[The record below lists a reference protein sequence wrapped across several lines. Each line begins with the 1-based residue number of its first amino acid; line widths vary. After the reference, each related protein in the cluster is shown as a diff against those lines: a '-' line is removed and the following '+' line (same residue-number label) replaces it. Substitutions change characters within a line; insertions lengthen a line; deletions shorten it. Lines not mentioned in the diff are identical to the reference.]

1 MLYFVRMKNTFQK
14 LSVTASVLVALS
26 SCSST
31 DDNFYGD
38 LEAMSASEV
47 PLGED
52 TIPPWVEESD
62 GRYQVDAGDR
72 TPTYQQ
78 YPIPEPGETI
88 EDTGGSFS
96 SGQSQERDIV
106 LPPPDYKPF
115 QVTGTSTETGTT
127 VTPPKP
133 KTETKPKKKVKIT
146 KPSILVYKV
155 RSGDNL
161 SVIAQ
166 RCGTSVAAIRR
177 LSGIKGDLIYAG
189 QTIKVPYTPKAQ
201 RHINATGR
209 SGSSSSSSS
218 SSSSRSYTVR
228 SGDTISGIA
237 ARYGVG
243 YKTVLKLNNM
253 TEAQARRLRPGQ
265 KIKIPK

>member
-1 MLYFVRMKNTFQK
+1 MKYTFQK
-14 LSVTASVLVALS
+14 LSVTASVLMALS

-38 LEAMSASEV
+38 LEAISASEYNI
-47 PLGED
+47 GED

-62 GRYQVDAGDR
+62 GSYQVDAGSR

-78 YPIPEPGETI
+78 YPIPEPGEEI
-88 EDTGGSFS
+88 EETTGGGFFS
-96 SGQSQERDIV
+96 SQQSQPDIV
-106 LPPPDYKPF
+106 LDPPDYEPF
-115 QVTGTSTETGTT
+115 AATGAGTGST
-127 VTPPKP
+127 VTPPKV
-133 KTETKPKKKVKIT
+133 KTPIKPTKKANIT

-166 RCGTSVAAIRR
+166 RCGTTVAAIRR

-189 QTIKVPYTPKAQ
+189 QTIKVPYTPKAK
-201 RHINATGR
+201 RHIDSTGR
-209 SGSSSSSSS
+209 SGGGSS

-253 TEAQARRLRPGQ
+253 TEADARRLRPGQ
-265 KIKIPK
+265 KIKVPNR

>member
-1 MLYFVRMKNTFQK
+1 MKYTFQK
-14 LSVTASVLVALS
+14 LSVTASVLMALS

-38 LEAMSASEV
+38 LEAMSASEI
-47 PLGED
+47 PLGAD

-62 GRYQVDAGDR
+62 GYEQVDAGAR

-96 SGQSQERDIV
+96 KGQTQSDDVIV
-106 LPPPDYKPF
+106 LDPPDYKPF
-115 QVTGTSTETGTT
+115 EATGAGASTSSGTTSTA

-133 KTETKPKKKVKIT
+133 KKKVTIT

-166 RCGTSVAAIRR
+166 RCGTTVAAIRR
-177 LSGIKGDLIYAG
+177 VSGIKGDLIYAG

-201 RHINATGR
+201 RHIKASGR

-265 KIKIPK
+265 KIKVPK

>member
-1 MLYFVRMKNTFQK
+1 M
-14 LSVTASVLVALS
+14 ALS

-38 LEAMSASEV
+38 LEAMGASEIY
-47 PLGED
+47 LDEN
-52 TIPPWVEESD
+52 TIPPWVEEADSNL
-62 GRYQVDAGDR
+62 QVDAGDR

-88 EDTGGSFS
+88 EDTSGGFFS
-96 SGQSQERDIV
+96 RQQQPEIV
-106 LPPPDYKPF
+106 LDPPDWSP
-115 QVTGTSTETGTT
+115 VDPIATTTTSTTSTT
-127 VTPPKP
+127 SS
-133 KTETKPKKKVKIT
+133 TKPKKKTPKIT

-155 RSGDNL
+155 RRGDNL

-166 RCGTSVAAIRR
+166 RCGTTVSAIRR
-177 LSGIKGDLIYAG
+177 VSGIKGDLIYAG
-189 QTIKVPYTPKAQ
+189 QTIKVPYTPKAK
-201 RHINATGR
+201 RHIDSSGR

-218 SSSSRSYTVR
+218 TGRTYTIR

-253 TEAQARRLRPGQ
+253 SEADARRLRPGQ
-265 KIKIPK
+265 KIKIPNR